1 MQRPLA
7 YNGPGERILLIRGA
21 KKLLNLIEQEYSMF
35 KCKTEDYMSHIIKK
49 SSLVYAKK
57 FELDPEENR
66 K

>member
-7 YNGPGERILLIRGA
+7 YNSPGERILLIRGA

-49 SSLVYAKK
+49 KVL
-57 FELDPEENR
+57 
-66 K
+66 